1 MDKVKIDFNEEN
13 IRQVAIET
21 IYGIWSCIDW
31 DKVDT
36 RRAYGIW
43 DEFGNKI
50 KAAAMTTNSYEKFVE
65 KLARKMDVRS
75 LRHSIFSKTNQQS
88 DEFKQAVL
96 KLIRE
101 ETLQLV
107 LEVRL
112 NNEARKEMKQAL
124 EEKERQQKELQERDR
139 QVTFTNKGVKLNEE
153 Y

>member
-1 MDKVKIDFNEEN
+1 MNKIKIDLTEEN
-13 IRQVAIET
+13 VRYVASET
-21 IYGIWSCIDW
+21 IYSIWACIDW
-31 DKVDT
+31 DKVDA

-43 DEFGNKI
+43 DEFSSKI

-75 LRHSIFSKTNQQS
+75 LRHSIFQKAGQQS

-101 ETLQLV
+101 ETFSLV

-112 NNEARKEMKQAL
+112 DNDARKEMQKSL
-124 EEKERQQKELQERDR
+124 KERELRQKELEERNR
-139 QVTFTNKGVKLNEE
+139 QVKFTEKGVKIDEN
-153 Y
+153 

>member
-1 MDKVKIDFNEEN
+1 MEKYKITFNDEN
-13 IRQVAIET
+13 ARHLAIET
-21 IYGIWSCIDW
+21 LYGIWSGIDW
-31 DKVDT
+31 DKADA

-65 KLARKMDVRS
+65 KLSRKMDVRS
-75 LRHSIFSKTNQQS
+75 LKNSTFSKVGQQ
-88 DEFKQAVL
+88 DEEFKQAVL

-112 NNEARKEMKQAL
+112 NKEARKEM
-124 EEKERQQKELQERDR
+124 EKSLREQERAKEELEGNNR
-139 QVTFTNKGVKLNEE
+139 QVSFTDKGAKINE
-153 Y
+153 

>member
-1 MDKVKIDFNEEN
+1 MNKIKIDLTEEN
-13 IRQVAIET
+13 VRYVASET
-21 IYGIWSCIDW
+21 IYSIWACIDW

-65 KLARKMDVRS
+65 KLARKIDVRS
-75 LRHSIFSKTNQQS
+75 LRSRIFRDVSQQS
-88 DEFKQAVL
+88 EEFKQAVL

-112 NNEARKEMKQAL
+112 NRDARKEMEKSL
-124 EEKERQQKELQERDR
+124 KEKELRQKELEERNR
-139 QVTFTNKGVKLNEE
+139 QVKFTEKGVKVDE
-153 Y
+153 

>member
-1 MDKVKIDFNEEN
+1 MRDYKITHNDEN
-13 IRQVAIET
+13 VRQVAIET
-21 IYGIWSCIDW
+21 IHGIWGGIDW
-31 DKVDT
+31 DKVDK

-50 KAAAMTTNSYEKFVE
+50 KAAAMTTNSYERFVE

-75 LRHSIFSKTNQQS
+75 LRHSIFSKVRQQS

-101 ETLQLV
+101 ETLQIV

-112 NNEARKEMKQAL
+112 NNEARKEM
-124 EEKERQQKELQERDR
+124 EKSLKEQELRQKELEERNK
-139 QVTFTNKGVKLNEE
+139 QVKFTEKGVKIDE
-153 Y
+153 

>member
-31 DKVDT
+31 DKVDA

-50 KAAAMTTNSYEKFVE
+50 KAAAMTTNSYETFVE

-75 LRHSIFSKTNQQS
+75 LRHSIFSKVRQQS

-112 NNEARKEMKQAL
+112 NNEARKEM
-124 EEKERQQKELQERDR
+124 EKSLKEQELRQKELEERNR
-139 QVTFTNKGVKLNEE
+139 QVKFTEKGVKIDE
-153 Y
+153 

>member
-1 MDKVKIDFNEEN
+1 MEKYVIDFTDEN
-13 IRQVAIET
+13 IRQVAIAT

-31 DKVDT
+31 DKVDA

-75 LRHSIFSKTNQQS
+75 LRNRIFRDVSQQS
-88 DEFKQAVL
+88 EEFKQAAL

-112 NNEARKEMKQAL
+112 NNEARKEM
-124 EEKERQQKELQERDR
+124 EKSLKEQELRQKELEERNR
-139 QVTFTNKGVKLNEE
+139 QVKFTEKGVKIDE
-153 Y
+153 

>member
-13 IRQVAIET
+13 IRHVAIET

-36 RRAYGIW
+36 RRAYSIW
-43 DEFGNKI
+43 DEFGSKI

-75 LRHSIFSKTNQQS
+75 LRSRIFRDVSQQS
-88 DEFKQAVL
+88 EEFKQAVL

-101 ETLQLV
+101 ETLQIV

-112 NNEARKEMKQAL
+112 NNEARKEMEKSL
-124 EEKERQQKELQERDR
+124 KEKELRQKELEERNR
-139 QVTFTNKGVKLNEE
+139 QVKFTEKGVKIDE
-153 Y
+153 

>member
-1 MDKVKIDFNEEN
+1 MDRRIEIAFTEKN
-13 IRQVAIET
+13 IQDVAIST

-75 LRHSIFSKTNQQS
+75 LRTRIFRDVSQQS
-88 DEFKQAVL
+88 EEFKQAVL

-101 ETLQLV
+101 ETLQIV

-112 NNEARKEMKQAL
+112 NNEIRKEM
-124 EEKERQQKELQERDR
+124 EKSLKEQELKQKELEERKR
-139 QVTFTNKGVKLNEE
+139 QVKFTEKGVKIDE
-153 Y
+153 

>member
-1 MDKVKIDFNEEN
+1 MDKVKIDFNEKN

-31 DKVDT
+31 DKVDS

-65 KLARKMDVRS
+65 KLARKIDVRS
-75 LRHSIFSKTNQQS
+75 LRSRIFREVSQQS
-88 DEFKQAVL
+88 EEFKQAVL

-112 NNEARKEMKQAL
+112 NRDARKAM
-124 EEKERQQKELQERDR
+124 EESLKEQELRQKELEERNR
-139 QVTFTNKGVKLNEE
+139 QVKFTEKGVKINE
-153 Y
+153 

>member
-1 MDKVKIDFNEEN
+1 MDRRIEIAFTEEN
-13 IRQVAIET
+13 IRDVAIST

-31 DKVDT
+31 DKVDA

-50 KAAAMTTNSYEKFVE
+50 KAAATTTNSYEKFVE

-75 LRHSIFSKTNQQS
+75 LRSRVFQEASQQS
-88 DEFKQAVL
+88 EEFKQAVL
-96 KLIRE
+96 KLMRE

-112 NNEARKEMKQAL
+112 NNEARKEMEKSLKKQEL
-124 EEKERQQKELQERDR
+124 RQKELEERNR
-139 QVTFTNKGVKLNEE
+139 QVKFAEKGVKIDE
-153 Y
+153 

>member
-1 MDKVKIDFNEEN
+1 MDRRIEIAFTEEN
-13 IRQVAIET
+13 IRDVAIST

-31 DKVDT
+31 DKVDS

-50 KAAAMTTNSYEKFVE
+50 KAAAMTTNSYENFVE

-75 LRHSIFSKTNQQS
+75 LRSRIFRDVSQQS
-88 DEFKQAVL
+88 EEFKQAVL

-112 NNEARKEMKQAL
+112 NRDARKAM
-124 EEKERQQKELQERDR
+124 EESLKEQELRERELKERNR
-139 QVTFTNKGVKLNEE
+139 QVKFTEKGVKIDG
-153 Y
+153 

>member
-21 IYGIWSCIDW
+21 IYGIWACIDW
-31 DKVDT
+31 DKVDS

-65 KLARKMDVRS
+65 KLARKMDARS
-75 LRHSIFSKTNQQS
+75 LRNRIFRDVSQQS
-88 DEFKQAVL
+88 EEFKQAVL

-112 NNEARKEMKQAL
+112 NNEVRKEM
-124 EEKERQQKELQERDR
+124 EKSLKEQELRQKELEERNR
-139 QVTFTNKGVKLNEE
+139 QVKFTEKGVKINE
-153 Y
+153 

>member
-31 DKVDT
+31 DKVDS

-65 KLARKMDVRS
+65 KLARKIDVRS
-75 LRHSIFSKTNQQS
+75 LRSRIFRDVSQQS
-88 DEFKQAVL
+88 EEFKQAVL
-96 KLIRE
+96 RLIRE

-112 NNEARKEMKQAL
+112 NRDARKEM
-124 EEKERQQKELQERDR
+124 EKSFKEQELRQKELEERNR
-139 QVTFTNKGVKLNEE
+139 QVKFTEKGVKIDE
-153 Y
+153 

>member
-1 MDKVKIDFNEEN
+1 MNKIKIDLTEEN
-13 IRQVAIET
+13 VRYVASET
-21 IYGIWSCIDW
+21 IYSIWACIDW
-31 DKVDT
+31 DKVDA

-43 DEFGNKI
+43 DEFGSKI

-75 LRHSIFSKTNQQS
+75 LRHSIFQKVGQQS

-101 ETLQLV
+101 ETFSLV

-112 NNEARKEMKQAL
+112 NNDARKEMQKSL
-124 EEKERQQKELQERDR
+124 KEQELRQKELEERNR
-139 QVTFTNKGVKLNEE
+139 QVKFTEKGAKIDEN
-153 Y
+153 

>member
-31 DKVDT
+31 DKVDA

-50 KAAAMTTNSYEKFVE
+50 KAAAMTTNSYETFVE

-75 LRHSIFSKTNQQS
+75 LKSSIFQKVSQQS
-88 DEFKQAVL
+88 NEFKQAVL
-96 KLIRE
+96 KLIRD

-112 NNEARKEMKQAL
+112 NRDVRKAM
-124 EEKERQQKELQERDR
+124 EESLKEEELRERELKEINRQIK
-139 QVTFTNKGVKLNEE
+139 FTEKGVKIDE
-153 Y
+153 

>member
-1 MDKVKIDFNEEN
+1 MDRRIEIAFTEEN
-13 IRQVAIET
+13 IRDVAIST

-31 DKVDT
+31 DRVDS

-50 KAAAMTTNSYEKFVE
+50 KAAAMTTNSYENFVE

-75 LRHSIFSKTNQQS
+75 LRTRIFRDVSQQS
-88 DEFKQAVL
+88 EEFKQAVL

-112 NNEARKEMKQAL
+112 NRDARKAMEEAL
-124 EEKERQQKELQERDR
+124 KEQELRQKELEERNR
-139 QVTFTNKGVKLNEE
+139 QVKFTEKGVKIDE
-153 Y
+153 

>member
-21 IYGIWSCIDW
+21 ICGIWSCIDW
-31 DKVDT
+31 DKVDA

-50 KAAAMTTNSYEKFVE
+50 KAAAMTTNSYETFVE

-75 LRHSIFSKTNQQS
+75 LKSSIFQKVSQQS
-88 DEFKQAVL
+88 NEFKQAVL
-96 KLIRE
+96 KLIRD

-112 NNEARKEMKQAL
+112 NRDARKAM
-124 EEKERQQKELQERDR
+124 EESLKEEELRERELKERNR
-139 QVTFTNKGVKLNEE
+139 QIKFTEKGVKIDE
-153 Y
+153 

>member
-31 DKVDT
+31 DKVDS

-65 KLARKMDVRS
+65 KLARKIDVRS
-75 LRHSIFSKTNQQS
+75 LRNRIFRDVSQQS
-88 DEFKQAVL
+88 EEFKQAVL
-96 KLIRE
+96 RLIRE

-112 NNEARKEMKQAL
+112 NRDARKEM
-124 EEKERQQKELQERDR
+124 EKSLKEQELRQKELEERNR
-139 QVTFTNKGVKLNEE
+139 QVKFTEKGVKIDE
-153 Y
+153 

>member
-1 MDKVKIDFNEEN
+1 MDRRIEIAFTEEN
-13 IRQVAIET
+13 IRDVAITT

-31 DKVDT
+31 DKVDS

-50 KAAAMTTNSYEKFVE
+50 KAAAMTTNSYENFVE

-75 LRHSIFSKTNQQS
+75 LRSRIFRDVSQQS
-88 DEFKQAVL
+88 EEFKQAVL

-112 NNEARKEMKQAL
+112 NRDARKAM
-124 EEKERQQKELQERDR
+124 EESLKEQELRERELKERNR
-139 QVTFTNKGVKLNEE
+139 QVKFTEKGVKIDE
-153 Y
+153 

>member
-1 MDKVKIDFNEEN
+1 MERCVIDFNEEN
-13 IRQVAIET
+13 IRNAAIET
-21 IYGIWSCIDW
+21 IYGIWSSIDW
-31 DKVDT
+31 EKVDA

-50 KAAAMTTNSYEKFVE
+50 KAAAMTTNSYETFVE

-75 LRHSIFSKTNQQS
+75 LRYSIFQKVNQQS
-88 DEFKQAVL
+88 KEFKQAVL

-112 NNEARKEMKQAL
+112 NKEARKEMEQSL
-124 EEKERQQKELQERDR
+124 KEQELRQKELEERNR
-139 QVTFTNKGVKLNEE
+139 QVIFTNKGVKINE
-153 Y
+153 

>member
-1 MDKVKIDFNEEN
+1 MDRRIEIAFTEEN
-13 IRQVAIET
+13 IQDVAIST

-31 DKVDT
+31 DKVDS

-75 LRHSIFSKTNQQS
+75 LRSRIFRDVSQQS
-88 DEFKQAVL
+88 EEFKQAVL

-112 NNEARKEMKQAL
+112 NRDARKAM
-124 EEKERQQKELQERDR
+124 EESLKEQELRERELKERNR
-139 QVTFTNKGVKLNEE
+139 QVKFTEKGVKIDE
-153 Y
+153 

>member
-1 MDKVKIDFNEEN
+1 MYRRIEIAFTKKN
-13 IRQVAIET
+13 IQDVAIST

-31 DKVDT
+31 DKVDS

-50 KAAAMTTNSYEKFVE
+50 KAAAMTTNSYENFVE

-75 LRHSIFSKTNQQS
+75 LRNIIFRDVSQQS
-88 DEFKQAVL
+88 EEFKQAVL

-112 NNEARKEMKQAL
+112 NNEARKEM
-124 EEKERQQKELQERDR
+124 EKSLKEQELRQKELEERNR
-139 QVTFTNKGVKLNEE
+139 QIKFTEKGVKIDE
-153 Y
+153 

>member
-1 MDKVKIDFNEEN
+1 MRDYKITHNDEN
-13 IRQVAIET
+13 VRQVAIET
-21 IYGIWSCIDW
+21 IHGIWGGIDW
-31 DKVDT
+31 DKVDK

-65 KLARKMDVRS
+65 KLSRKMDVRS
-75 LRHSIFSKTNQQS
+75 LKRNVFSKVNQQ
-88 DEFKQAVL
+88 DEEFKQAVL

-112 NNEARKEMKQAL
+112 NNEARKEMEKSL
-124 EEKERQQKELQERDR
+124 KEKERAKKELEESNR
-139 QVTFTNKGVKLNEE
+139 QVSFTDKGAKVNE
-153 Y
+153 

>member
-50 KAAAMTTNSYEKFVE
+50 KAAAMTTNSYERFVE

-75 LRHSIFSKTNQQS
+75 LRHSIFSKVRQQS

-112 NNEARKEMKQAL
+112 NNEARKEM
-124 EEKERQQKELQERDR
+124 EKSLKEQELRQKELEERNR
-139 QVTFTNKGVKLNEE
+139 QVKFTEKGVKIDE
-153 Y
+153 

>member
-1 MDKVKIDFNEEN
+1 MDRRIEIAFTEEN
-13 IRQVAIET
+13 IRDVAIST

-31 DKVDT
+31 DKVDS

-75 LRHSIFSKTNQQS
+75 LRSRIFRDVSQQS
-88 DEFKQAVL
+88 EEFKQAVL

-112 NNEARKEMKQAL
+112 NNEARKEM
-124 EEKERQQKELQERDR
+124 EKSLKEQELRQKELEERNR
-139 QVTFTNKGVKLNEE
+139 QVKFTEKGVKIDE
-153 Y
+153 

>member
-1 MDKVKIDFNEEN
+1 MDRRIEIAFTEEN
-13 IRQVAIET
+13 IRDVAIST

-31 DKVDT
+31 DKVDS

-50 KAAAMTTNSYEKFVE
+50 KAAAMTTNSYENFVE

-75 LRHSIFSKTNQQS
+75 LRSRIFRDVSQQS
-88 DEFKQAVL
+88 EEFKQAVL

-112 NNEARKEMKQAL
+112 NRDARKAM
-124 EEKERQQKELQERDR
+124 EESLKEQELRQKELEQRNR
-139 QVTFTNKGVKLNEE
+139 QIKFTEKGVKIDE
-153 Y
+153 

>member
-1 MDKVKIDFNEEN
+1 MDKVKIDFNKEN

-31 DKVDT
+31 DKVDA

-50 KAAAMTTNSYEKFVE
+50 KAAAMTTNSYETFVE

-75 LRHSIFSKTNQQS
+75 LRYSIFQKVNQQS
-88 DEFKQAVL
+88 KEFKQAVL

-112 NNEARKEMKQAL
+112 NKEARKEMEQSL
-124 EEKERQQKELQERDR
+124 KEQELRQKELEERNR
-139 QVTFTNKGVKLNEE
+139 QIIFTNKGVKINE
-153 Y
+153 

>member
-1 MDKVKIDFNEEN
+1 MDKIKIDFNEEN
-13 IRQVAIET
+13 IRQVAIGT

-31 DKVDT
+31 DKVDS

-65 KLARKMDVRS
+65 KIARKMDVRS
-75 LRHSIFSKTNQQS
+75 LRGRIFRDVSQQS
-88 DEFKQAVL
+88 KEFKQAAL

-107 LEVRL
+107 LEVQL
-112 NNEARKEMKQAL
+112 NRDARKEI
-124 EEKERQQKELQERDR
+124 EKSLKEQELRQKELEERNR
-139 QVTFTNKGVKLNEE
+139 QVKFTEKGVKIDE
-153 Y
+153 